1 MVSFVSAYNSRV
13 SLSQLL
19 HLSILFVALFVLL
32 FFVCNEDDTDSGY
45 LQNIHNY
52 CGGKK

>member
-1 MVSFVSAYNSRV
+1 MVSFVNAYNSRV

-19 HLSILFVALFVLL
+19 NLSILFVALFVLL
-32 FFVCNEDDTDSGY
+32 FFVCDEDDTDSGY
-45 LQNIHNY
+45 LQNIHN